1 MVIYGVAC
9 REEKEKKKKKERTTK
24 SIEALRRSALTE
36 I

>member
-9 REEKEKKKKKERTTK
+9 RKEKEKKKKKERTTK
-24 SIEALRRSALTE
+24 LIEALRRSALTE